1 MSPGEEGMST
11 GEEWSGAGWRAH
23 LPGATDL
30 PAYVDR
36 LGEATIPEL
45 AAASAGRVPG
55 RVALTVD
62 GEPITHAELDADAA
76 RVAGWLARRLQPGER
91 VLLAAG
97 PGLGFLRCYLGSLR
111 AGAVVV
117 LANPGCTAPE
127 LAHLISDSGA
137 GVAFA
142 DRGPARLLA
151 RLPHPP
157 LASDASQPPPGPPGR
172 TDLDCRVR
180 PVGTAR
186 RACAT
191 A

>member
-1 MSPGEEGMST
+1 MNTGGDGMST
-11 GEEWSGAGWRAH
+11 GEEWSRAGWRAH
-23 LPGATDL
+23 LPGVTDL

-62 GEPITHAELDADAA
+62 GEPITHAELDTDAA
-76 RVAGWLARRLQPGER
+76 RLAGWLARRLQPGER

-117 LANPGCTAPE
+117 LADPGCTAPE
-127 LAHLISDSGA
+127 LAHLVSDSGA

-142 DRGPARLLA
+142 DPGPARLLA
-151 RLPHPP
+151 GLP
-157 LASDASQPPPGPPGR
+157 QP
-172 TDLDCRVR
+172 
-180 PVGTAR
+180 
-186 RACAT
+186 
-191 A
+191 